1 MNVVRY
7 LLASVFVALI
17 AAPLA
22 MRRDDAS
29 DAGSSA
35 RRLIIV
41 TPHPAQLREEFARG
55 FDEWHRE
62 VFGEPVEISYLT
74 PGGTSEIIKQLRAQY
89 EAAWNDDAIDH
100 VTLEARPGAIPI
112 DLMFGGG
119 SYDHGRLM
127 TELTVPDPAGGPPR
141 TVPMSI
147 PAGFDQET
155 LDAWFG
161 ENRIGSQPLYEP
173 GQHWLATAVS
183 SFGIVYNRE
192 MYAGMGLDPPAS
204 FDDLAR
210 PELMNAVAMADPRQS
225 GSITTT
231 LDSILT
237 SKGWNDGW
245 RLLREISANSRYFSA
260 SSTKPPID
268 ISAGEAAVGL
278 CIDFYG
284 RGQAQTVLA
293 PGQNPDE
300 GRVGYVDPDGSVFVD
315 PDPISVLRGGP
326 EPELARRFIEFLLS
340 ERGQA
345 IWNFPPRER
354 QPTPAI
360 DRQGRPMGPMT
371 YALRRLPARRVMY
384 ERYRH
389 HFIDTVD
396 PYTLAGKATPAGWR
410 SAIGPMMGA
419 FGIDTHSELRS
430 AWAALNRARAD
441 ASFPAEVLAEMERAF
456 YAMPEFQMPDGGS
469 LHFSEANFRAVR
481 GSWRDPAWAARARI
495 EAIEFFR
502 RQYRLVT
509 ELEWAREPIVASA
522 GGV

>member
-1 MNVVRY
+1 MKAVRY
-7 LLASVFVALI
+7 LLAAVFVALI

-22 MRRDDAS
+22 LRRDAAS
-29 DAGSSA
+29 DAGSPA

-41 TPHPAQLREEFARG
+41 TPHPAQLREEFAWG

-62 VFGEPVEISYLT
+62 AFGEPVEISYLT

-89 EAAWNDDAIDH
+89 EAAWNNGAIDRE
-100 VTLEARPGAIPI
+100 TLEAVPGAIPI

-141 TVPMSI
+141 AVPMSV
-147 PAGFDQET
+147 PAGFDQAT
-155 LDAWFG
+155 LDEWFG

-192 MYAGMGLDPPAS
+192 MYALLGLDPPAS

-210 PELMNAVAMADPRQS
+210 PELLNSVAMADPRQS

-231 LDSILT
+231 LDYILT
-237 SKGWNDGW
+237 SKGWDSGW

-293 PGQNPDE
+293 PGQHPDQ
-300 GRVGYVDPDGSVFVD
+300 GRVGYIDPDGSVFVD

-345 IWNFPPRER
+345 IWNFPPRDR
-354 QPTPAI
+354 QATPAL
-360 DRQGRPMGPMT
+360 DPQGRPMGPMT

-384 ERYRH
+384 ERYRQ

-396 PYTLAGKATPAGWR
+396 PYELAGEATPAGWR
-410 SAIGPMMGA
+410 SAIGPVMGA
-419 FGIDTHSELRS
+419 FGIDTHDELRD

-441 ASFPAEVLAEMERAF
+441 ASFPATVLAEMEGAF
-456 YAMPEFQMPDGGS
+456 YAMPDCAMPDGTS
-469 LHFSEANFRAVR
+469 LPFSEANYRAIR
-481 GSWRDPAWAARARI
+481 GSWRDPTWAARSRGAF
-495 EAIEFFR
+495 IEFFR

-509 ELEWAREPIVASA
+509 ELERAREPIVGSA
-522 GGV
+522 GGA